1 MRPHVRGR
9 SGPSG
14 GAWRHTATPPSSR
27 TVRPLSVAA
36 ATSRLD
42 SATGSPSG
50 RWPAMSRLRLTGREE
65 EVDIA
70 AVVSEVDDCTA
81 QHVGGV
87 IAARIKA
94 HRPADLLRGARVMDG
109 AIPAHHRLGP

>member
-1 MRPHVRGR
+1 MSPHVRGR

-70 AVVSEVDDCTA
+70 AVVSEADDCTA
-81 QHVGGV
+81 QHVGGA
-87 IAARIKA
+87 IAS
-94 HRPADLLRGARVMDG
+94 RVE
-109 AIPAHHRLGP
+109 PHRLAHLPPGATF